1 VLVVIV
7 VGFESMDIIFIF
19 RFQDNLSKNVI
30 VENVLVVVSICFE
43 SMAIIFFCFR
53 DNLSESAITVFA
65 VCFDNFSKINFI
77 IGFENFSK
85 STIAVI
91 DLPLCG
97 IAATIGCIYWV
108 LYPQ

>member
-1 VLVVIV
+1 MLIVVV
-7 VGFESMDIIFIF
+7 VGFESMEIVFIF
-19 RFQDNLSKNVI
+19 CFQDNLSKNVI
-30 VENVLVVVSICFE
+30 VENVIVSVCFE
-43 SMAIIFFCFR
+43 SMAIIFRFR
-53 DNLSESAITVFA
+53 DNLSESAITFFF

-91 DLPLCG
+91 NLPLRG
-97 IAATIGCIYWV
+97 IATTIGCIYGV